1 MTRVLALKD
10 KRMRRPLVAGNWK
23 MHGTRESV
31 DQLLRA
37 LKHGCERCEMAELA
51 VFPPFIFLQQCE
63 EVLMHT
69 QISWGA
75 QDTSEYER
83 GTCTGEVSVEMLRDF
98 HCRYVIVGHS
108 ERRQRFSETN
118 EQVAAK
124 VKVALAYGICPIVC
138 VGETKEQRSTDQ
150 TLQVIREQL
159 AVVLK
164 INHNLATKEIVVAYE
179 PAWAIGTGKN
189 ATPSQAEEVHV
200 AIRHQLQRHHAALAE
215 NTQILYGGS
224 VKPTNA
230 RDLFVMPNID
240 GALVG
245 GASLE
250 VEQFLNIGQQCNQ
263 LF

>member
-1 MTRVLALKD
+1 
-10 KRMRRPLVAGNWK
+10 MRRPLVAGNWK

-31 DQLLRA
+31 KQLLRA
-37 LKHGCERCEMAELA
+37 LKYGYERLETTELA

-63 EVLMHT
+63 ETLMHT

-83 GTCTGEVSVEMLRDF
+83 GAYTGEISVEMLRDF

-124 VKVALAYGICPIVC
+124 VKIALAYGICPIVC
-138 VGETKEQRSTDQ
+138 VGETEKQRSADQ
-150 TLQVIREQL
+150 TLQVIRKQL

-164 INHNLATKEIVVAYE
+164 INHNLATKGMVVAYE
-179 PAWAIGTGKN
+179 PTWAIGTGKN
-189 ATPSQAEEVHV
+189 ATPSQAEAVHD
-200 AIRHQLQRHHAALAE
+200 AIRHQLQCYDTTLAE
-215 NTQILYGGS
+215 NTRILYGGS
-224 VKPTNA
+224 VKPTNV
-230 RDLFVMPNID
+230 RDLSVIPNID
-240 GALVG
+240 GVLVG
-245 GASLE
+245 GTSLE
-250 VEQFLNIGQQCNQ
+250 AEQFLNIGQQCNQ